1 MISAPKDIY
10 GPNVFKQFVHEL
22 AGPAHVAKFLEV
34 SERTVWRW
42 LAEGSAPKMACLAL
56 YWETQ
61 YGRSLIDTDHQT
73 ELALLRGKVSLLEEQ
88 FQRAKD
94 VVTGLKR
101 LHFGTANE
109 PYFDAQG
116 EFVDE
121 VGVPVEL
128 TVEATLSAKDQARK
142 IALHKRDQMMGLLSN
157 EDYTAKALRTTRRR
171 ETIAERQGNGT
182 R

>member
-22 AGPAHVAKFLEV
+22 AGPVRVAKFLDV
-34 SERTVWRW
+34 SERTVRRW

-61 YGRSLIDTDHQT
+61 YGRSLIDADHQT
-73 ELALLRGKVSLLEEQ
+73 EVALLRGRVRILDEQ

-101 LHFGTANE
+101 LNFGTANE
-109 PYFDAQG
+109 PYFDARG
-116 EFVDE
+116 EFLD
-121 VGVPVEL
+121 PVIAPISPTE
-128 TVEATLSAKDQARK
+128 TSTLSAKDQVRK
-142 IALHKRDQMMGLLSN
+142 KAMQLREKKLAQLSH
-157 EDYTAKALRTTRRR
+157 EDYTAKVLQKARRR
-171 ETIAERQGNGT
+171 ETMNKRRANGER
-182 R
+182 